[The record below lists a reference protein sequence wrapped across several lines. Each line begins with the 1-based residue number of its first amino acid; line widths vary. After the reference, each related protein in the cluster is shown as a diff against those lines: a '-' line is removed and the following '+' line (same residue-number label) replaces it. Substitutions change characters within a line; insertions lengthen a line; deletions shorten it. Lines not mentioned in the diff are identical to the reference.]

1 MNLRDFLTQAINPG
15 TEAALDLLMK
25 NAEVCHVKN
34 GEILVS
40 AGEPQTQLIYII
52 EGVIRGYIL
61 NEAGKEN
68 TDSFAYRYGESVIAS
83 YEFGKPSIAS
93 FKAMSNCM
101 YLQIP
106 VADIQASM
114 EQLPEMMQVYIN
126 SVIAALNRQYEMKL
140 VLYQYSALEKY
151 LWFLKKYPGLNDAV
165 EDKFIASFLGMNAV
179 TLSRVRRQ
187 LREGEAMVEK

>member
-25 NAEVCHVKN
+25 NAEVCHVKK

-40 AGEPQTQLIYII
+40 AGEPQTHLIYII

-61 NEAGKEN
+61 NEAGKEI
-68 TDSFAYRYGESVIAS
+68 TDSFAYRYGASVRAS

-165 EDKFIASFLGMNAV
+165 EDKFIASFFGMNAV